1 MLWVKITLMLCLFF
15 AELCFKFHLTTDSIT
30 TITTFLS
37 IAAGAYLTVLVVLF
51 GSRISVKLNYQ
62 QETGT
67 GHSYLDGLCYRLQ
80 NSLILCLST
89 LSLSFIYSFLSEEAT
104 SAKFVILEYQL
115 PDIGFILTFLISIL
129 FFICLDRTL
138 ITAQYLI
145 TLLKEESNLNS

>member
-1 MLWVKITLMLCLFF
+1 MLWIKIALILPLFL
-15 AELCFKFHLTTDSIT
+15 AELYLKFHLTTDSIT

-37 IAAGAYLTVLVVLF
+37 IASGAYLTVLVVLF
-51 GSRISVKLNYQ
+51 GSKVSVKLNFQ

-89 LSLSFIYSFLSEEAT
+89 LSLSFIYSCLPKKAISAT
-104 SAKFVILEYQL
+104 IDISGYQL
-115 PDIGFILTFLISIL
+115 PDVGFIFTFIISIL

-138 ITAQYLI
+138 ITAHYLI

>member
-1 MLWVKITLMLCLFF
+1 MLCLFF
-15 AELCFKFHLTTDSIT
+15 AELCFKFHLTSDSIT

-51 GSRISVKLNYQ
+51 GSKISVKLNYQ

-89 LSLSFIYSFLSEEAT
+89 LSLSFIYSCLSKEAI
-104 SAKFVILEYQL
+104 SATIDIPGYQL
-115 PDIGFILTFLISIL
+115 PDVGFIFTFLISIL

-145 TLLKEESNLNS
+145 TLLKEESNLNL